1 MDKKYLI
8 IPIYLWDFTQAFK
21 VWSLALLKYGAL
33 LVDQYDAYE
42 ALELALDGIELF
54 NGEFLLGFLR
64 GCTCSSTN
72 DNLCQTIEDFLN
84 TEWIEW
90 NGLRFTDL
98 ENEIPPITDLN
109 TALIC

>member
-1 MDKKYLI
+1 VGLYTS
-8 IPIYLWDFTQAFK
+8 FQSVVTSVQ
-21 VWSLALLKYGAL
+21 KYGAL
-33 LVDQYDAYE
+33 LVDQYGAYE

-54 NGEFLLGFLR
+54 NREFLLGFLR

-84 TEWIEW
+84 TECIEW

-98 ENEIPPITDLN
+98 ENEIPPSQI
-109 TALIC
+109 LILL